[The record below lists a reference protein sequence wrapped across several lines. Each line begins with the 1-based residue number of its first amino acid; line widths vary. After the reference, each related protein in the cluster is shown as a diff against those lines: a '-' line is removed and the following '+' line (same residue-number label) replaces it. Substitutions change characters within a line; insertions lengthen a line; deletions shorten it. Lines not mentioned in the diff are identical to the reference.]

1 MAAVDRWR
9 RKGKRRAPI
18 FNDVR
23 QDQPGEDWQVRL
35 ELRGV
40 PAQCQEWA
48 WRKTAIV
55 IEQMVSEVRREGNRL
70 DEKEPRHQR
79 GGRRPSPVSPVPSSP
94 DAHGG
99 RTLPD

>member
-1 MAAVDRWR
+1 MTAVDRWT
-9 RKGKRRAPI
+9 RKGKRRPPI
-18 FNDVR
+18 LEDFR
-23 QDQPGEDWQVRL
+23 QAQPCEDWQIRL
-35 ELRGV
+35 ELKGV
-40 PAQCQEWA
+40 PAQCKERA
-48 WRKTAIV
+48 WRKTVIV

-79 GGRRPSPVSPVPSSP
+79 GGRRPSPVSPVPSSL